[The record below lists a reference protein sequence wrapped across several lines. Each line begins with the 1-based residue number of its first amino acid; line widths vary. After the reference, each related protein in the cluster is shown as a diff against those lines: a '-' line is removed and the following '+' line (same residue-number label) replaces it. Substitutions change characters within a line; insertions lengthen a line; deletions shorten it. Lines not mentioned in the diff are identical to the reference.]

1 MKRSGLLW
9 NSLKS
14 TVWKALT
21 KRFTGWIQPE
31 VLPVHT
37 GTFLPLQH
45 TLKEKG
51 FFMSFEN
58 FIPVTGTIRN
68 ITRGSDC
75 CSQMITIRAENGI
88 VHFMVDSHTFII
100 DSRQLR
106 TGMRVAAFYDSSL
119 PVPLIFPPQYRAQII
134 AIPGRNEQVT
144 LKHFN
149 RNLLASDRSLQL
161 NIADSTVVQTV
172 NGQVFD
178 CNPGNQNLLVYYS
191 ATTRSIPPQT
201 TPGRII
207 VFC

>member
-1 MKRSGLLW
+1 
-9 NSLKS
+9 
-14 TVWKALT
+14 
-21 KRFTGWIQPE
+21 
-31 VLPVHT
+31 
-37 GTFLPLQH
+37 
-45 TLKEKG
+45 
-51 FFMSFEN
+51 MSFET
-58 FIPVTGTIRN
+58 FIPVTGTIMN
-68 ITRGSDC
+68 LTRGSDC
-75 CSQMITIRAENGI
+75 CSQMIALRTANGI
-88 VHFMVDSHTFII
+88 VNFMVDSHTLII

-144 LKHFN
+144 LKYFQ

-161 NIADSTVVQTV
+161 NIADSTTVQTA

-178 CNPGNQNLLVYYS
+178 CNPGNRFLLVYYS